1 MSGNW
6 QQEIGLRHA
15 VVQAGMGGGLSTSSL
30 AGAVSAAGGLG
41 TVGIMP
47 PDAFAAELRRTRELA
62 GDAPFAANLLMPFVR
77 RAHVEACLREKPAVA
92 VMFYGFDA
100 ALVRRLQQAGVK
112 VWHQIGNVGQAQR
125 ALADGVDGLIAQ
137 GVEAGGHLAGAV
149 PLAELLPAVRA
160 IAGTRPVLAAG
171 GIFDAASAAAARRL
185 GADGVVAG
193 TRFLMSPESNAHP
206 EYLDRLLAAQD
217 TVRTLLFGLAWPAY
231 HRVVPNAAVQRWC
244 RGRDEGPRWLQWLNT
259 ISVPVRRVVPLSQV
273 VAMTTLQRLALP
285 FYTAAGKTREMDRS
299 SVELTPLYAGVCV
312 REIDTLRP
320 AAEIVA
326 ELARGVA
333 G

>member
-1 MSGNW
+1 MNNEW
-6 QQEIGLRHA
+6 QQRLGLRHA
-15 VVQAGMGGGLSTSSL
+15 VVQAGMGGGLSTSPL
-30 AGAVSAAGGLG
+30 AGAVSAAGGMG

-47 PDAFAAELRRTRELA
+47 PDEFAAELRNTRTLA

-77 RAHVEACLREKPAVA
+77 PAHVEACLRERPNVV
-92 VMFYGFDA
+92 VMFYGFDT
-100 ALVRRLQQAGVK
+100 ALVQRLQAAGIT
-112 VWHQIGNVGQAQR
+112 VWHQVGTLAQAQR

-137 GVEAGGHLAGAV
+137 GVEAGGHLGGAV

-160 IAGTRPVLAAG
+160 LAGNRPVLAAG
-171 GIFDAASAAAARRL
+171 GIFDAASAAAARQL

-193 TRFLMSPESNAHP
+193 TRFLMTPESNAHP
-206 EYLDRLLAAQD
+206 EYLARLLTAQD

-244 RGRDEGPRWLQWLNT
+244 RTRAEGPRWVQWLNT
-259 ISVPVRRVVPLSQV
+259 LSIPTRRFVPLSQV
-273 VAMTTLQRLALP
+273 VGMTTLQRLALP
-285 FYTAAGKTREMDRS
+285 FYTAAGKTKGMDRS

-312 REIDTLRP
+312 RDINSLRP

-326 ELARGVA
+326 ELARGFDD
-333 G
+333 